1 MSKKPK
7 YSPNENLKKYV
18 KKDDSYKQGYTLHKD
33 AIDAL
38 VTANK
43 ENTPKV
49 DENEIKAYK
58 HDKFEKIPVWLKALF
73 IKFWFNGAVCFFFIW
88 GLGMYITGFW
98 DLVLVTGLAM
108 GAVTDILVNNLFFFF
123 GDEKYKKWML
133 IPVKKFWTLFVY
145 LIYSCVVMV
154 VVVYFY
160 EGVNL
165 LFNPQNTGFN
175 VEPIT
180 FGLIYLAVD
189 LIFVWLKNLVV
200 KIINDAREKAAL

>member
-1 MSKKPK
+1 M
-7 YSPNENLKKYV
+7 
-18 KKDDSYKQGYTLHKD
+18 
-33 AIDAL
+33 
-38 VTANK
+38 
-43 ENTPKV
+43 
-49 DENEIKAYK
+49 
-58 HDKFEKIPVWLKALF
+58 
-73 IKFWFNGAVCFFFIW
+73 
-88 GLGMYITGFW
+88 
-98 DLVLVTGLAM
+98 VTGLAM

-145 LIYSCVVMV
+145 LIYSCVVMII
-154 VVVYFY
+154 VVYFY

-180 FGLIYLAVD
+180 FGLIYLAID
-189 LIFVWLKNLVV
+189 LIFVWLKNLIV